1 MFIFKLFTLNNILFY
16 FTYAIMFIFLFFMA
30 YKYLYLEQSVY
41 LLSNKINKLEIELN
55 NPSINNNNSIPTSSN
70 SALESAEIIM
80 NEIFNDNF
88 CSTNSCPFNPTPSKV
103 SINTPS
109 SVSFSTSTPSPPSTT
124 PSTTPS
130 TSNNINNR
138 HEEIQEDTVQIV
150 NEIFD
155 LKKEQSSLNDD
166 KESIIS
172 SNIGGG
178 HATKK
183 ALMKLSMDKLK
194 AKCEERKLSTE
205 GTKNQLAD
213 KIIVHDNTVEIS
225 DIKDNNDV

>member
-1 MFIFKLFTLNNILFY
+1 MFIFKLFNLNNIVFY
-16 FTYAIMFIFLFFMA
+16 FTYAVMFIFLFFMA

-41 LLSNKINKLEIELN
+41 LLTNKVNKLEIEFN
-55 NPSINNNNSIPTSSN
+55 NPSIYSNSNGNSISAGN

-80 NEIFNDNF
+80 NEIFNDNY
-88 CSTNSCPFNPTPSKV
+88 CSTNSCVYIPPAATSSTSV
-103 SINTPS
+103 SIPS
-109 SVSFSTSTPSPPSTT
+109 SSQSQSQSQPQPQPPVVI
-124 PSTTPS
+124 PAK
-130 TSNNINNR
+130 N
-138 HEEIQEDTVQIV
+138 EEILPDTVQIV

-155 LKKEQSSLNDD
+155 LKKEVNDD

-183 ALMKLSMDKLK
+183 ALMKLSIDKLK

-213 KIIVHDNTVEIS
+213 KIIVYDNTVDIS
-225 DIKDNNDV
+225 DINENE

>member
-1 MFIFKLFTLNNILFY
+1 MS
-16 FTYAIMFIFLFFMA
+16 

-41 LLSNKINKLEIELN
+41 LLTNKINKLEIEYN
-55 NPSINNNNSIPTSSN
+55 NPSVYNNSNPKSSN

-80 NEIFNDNF
+80 NEIFNDGF
-88 CSTNSCPFNPTPSKV
+88 CSTNSCPFIPPPSPAISN
-103 SINTPS
+103 SIPS
-109 SVSFSTSTPSPPSTT
+109 TTSTPVKSS
-124 PSTTPS
+124 S
-130 TSNNINNR
+130 INNK

-155 LKKEQSSLNDD
+155 LKKEPTLNDD

-213 KIIVHDNTVEIS
+213 KIIVYDNTVEIS
-225 DIKDNNDV
+225 DVNDE

>member
-1 MFIFKLFTLNNILFY
+1 MFIFKFLSLNNIVFY
-16 FTYAIMFIFLFFMA
+16 STCVIMFIFIIFMA
-30 YKYLYLEQSVY
+30 YKYIYLEQSVY
-41 LLSNKINKLEIELN
+41 LLANKVNKLEIELN
-55 NPSINNNNSIPTSSN
+55 NPSIDNNYTKNNIQSN

-80 NEIFNDNF
+80 NEIFNDGF
-88 CSTNSCPFNPTPSKV
+88 CSTSGSCSFIPPT
-103 SINTPS
+103 SINTTPTNAP
-109 SVSFSTSTPSPPSTT
+109 VSNFT
-124 PSTTPS
+124 
-130 TSNNINNR
+130 TSNTANK
-138 HEEIQEDTVQIV
+138 EEIQENNVQIV

-155 LKKEQSSLNDD
+155 LKKEVNDD

-172 SNIGGG
+172 SNVGGG

-183 ALMKLSMDKLK
+183 ALMKLSIDKLK

-225 DIKDNNDV
+225 DINDD

>member
-1 MFIFKLFTLNNILFY
+1 
-16 FTYAIMFIFLFFMA
+16 MA

-41 LLSNKINKLEIELN
+41 LLTNKVNKLEIEFN
-55 NPSINNNNSIPTSSN
+55 NPSAVYNNSNNSN

-80 NEIFNDNF
+80 NEIFNDGF
-88 CSTNSCPFNPTPSKV
+88 CSTNSCPFMP
-103 SINTPS
+103 
-109 SVSFSTSTPSPPSTT
+109 STPSPPSST
-124 PSTTPS
+124 STTS
-130 TSNNINNR
+130 TVSNTPIAAQ
-138 HEEIQEDTVQIV
+138 EIHEDTVQIV

-155 LKKEQSSLNDD
+155 LKKEIINDD

-172 SNIGGG
+172 ANVGGG

-183 ALMKLSMDKLK
+183 ALMKLSIDKLK

-213 KIIVHDNTVEIS
+213 KIIVYDNTVEIS
-225 DIKDNNDV
+225 DVNDE

>member
-1 MFIFKLFTLNNILFY
+1 
-16 FTYAIMFIFLFFMA
+16 MFIFLFFMA

-41 LLSNKINKLEIELN
+41 LLTNKVNKLEIEFN
-55 NPSINNNNSIPTSSN
+55 NPSIYSNSNGNSINAGN

-80 NEIFNDNF
+80 NEIFNDNY
-88 CSTNSCPFNPTPSKV
+88 CSTNSCVYIPPAATTSV
-103 SINTPS
+103 SIPS
-109 SVSFSTSTPSPPSTT
+109 QPQPQHQPQPPVI
-124 PSTTPS
+124 PAK
-130 TSNNINNR
+130 N
-138 HEEIQEDTVQIV
+138 EEILPDTVQIV

-155 LKKEQSSLNDD
+155 LKKETNDD

-172 SNIGGG
+172 ANIGGG

-183 ALMKLSMDKLK
+183 ALMKLSIDKLK

-213 KIIVHDNTVEIS
+213 RIIVYDNTVDIS
-225 DIKDNNDV
+225 DINENE

>member
-1 MFIFKLFTLNNILFY
+1 
-16 FTYAIMFIFLFFMA
+16 MA

-41 LLSNKINKLEIELN
+41 ILTNKIDKLEMEFN
-55 NPSINNNNSIPTSSN
+55 NPNVYNNSPPNTSN
-70 SALESAEIIM
+70 SALDSAEIIM
-80 NEIFNDNF
+80 NEIFNDGF
-88 CSTNSCPFNPTPSKV
+88 CSTNSCQFTS
-103 SINTPS
+103 
-109 SVSFSTSTPSPPSTT
+109 STSTAPVSPAAVVIAPA
-124 PSTTPS
+124 PK
-130 TSNNINNR
+130 

-155 LKKEQSSLNDD
+155 LKKEVNDD

-183 ALMKLSMDKLK
+183 ALMKLSIDKLK
-194 AKCEERKLSTE
+194 TKCEERKLSTE

-213 KIIVHDNTVEIS
+213 KIIVHDNTVEIA
-225 DIKDNNDV
+225 DIND

>member
-1 MFIFKLFTLNNILFY
+1 
-16 FTYAIMFIFLFFMA
+16 MFIFLFFMA

-41 LLSNKINKLEIELN
+41 LLTNKVNKLEIEFN
-55 NPSINNNNSIPTSSN
+55 NPSIYSNSNGNSISAGN

-80 NEIFNDNF
+80 NEIFNDNY
-88 CSTNSCPFNPTPSKV
+88 CSTNSCVYIPPVATTSSTSV
-103 SINTPS
+103 SIPS
-109 SVSFSTSTPSPPSTT
+109 QSQSQPQPQLPII
-124 PSTTPS
+124 PAK
-130 TSNNINNR
+130 N
-138 HEEIQEDTVQIV
+138 EEILPDTVQIV

-155 LKKEQSSLNDD
+155 LKKEVNDD

-183 ALMKLSMDKLK
+183 ALMKLSIDKLK
-194 AKCEERKLSTE
+194 TKCEERKLSTE

-213 KIIVHDNTVEIS
+213 KIIVYDNTVDIS
-225 DIKDNNDV
+225 DINENE

>member
-1 MFIFKLFTLNNILFY
+1 MFIFKLFNLNNIVFY

-41 LLSNKINKLEIELN
+41 LLTNKVNKLEIEFN
-55 NPSINNNNSIPTSSN
+55 NPSIYSNSNGNSISAGN

-80 NEIFNDNF
+80 NEIFNDNY
-88 CSTNSCPFNPTPSKV
+88 CSTNSCVYIPPVATTSSTSV
-103 SINTPS
+103 SIPS
-109 SVSFSTSTPSPPSTT
+109 QSQSQSQPQLPIIPAK
-124 PSTTPS
+124 
-130 TSNNINNR
+130 N
-138 HEEIQEDTVQIV
+138 EEILHDTVQIV

-155 LKKEQSSLNDD
+155 LKKETNDD

-172 SNIGGG
+172 ANIGGG

-183 ALMKLSMDKLK
+183 ALMKLSIDKLK
-194 AKCEERKLSTE
+194 AKCEERKLSIE

-213 KIIVHDNTVEIS
+213 RIIVYDNTVDIS
-225 DIKDNNDV
+225 DINENE

>member
-1 MFIFKLFTLNNILFY
+1 MFIFKLFTINNILFY
-16 FTYAIMFIFLFFMA
+16 FTYAVLFIFLFFMA

-41 LLSNKINKLEIELN
+41 LLTNKVNKLEIEFN
-55 NPSINNNNSIPTSSN
+55 NPSAVYNNSNNSN

-80 NEIFNDNF
+80 NEIFNDGF
-88 CSTNSCPFNPTPSKV
+88 CSTNSCPFMP
-103 SINTPS
+103 
-109 SVSFSTSTPSPPSTT
+109 STPSPPSST
-124 PSTTPS
+124 STTS
-130 TSNNINNR
+130 TVSNTPIAAQ
-138 HEEIQEDTVQIV
+138 EIHEDTVQIV

-155 LKKEQSSLNDD
+155 LKKEIINDD

-172 SNIGGG
+172 ANVGGG

-183 ALMKLSMDKLK
+183 ALMKLSIDKLK

-225 DIKDNNDV
+225 DINDE

>member
-1 MFIFKLFTLNNILFY
+1 MFIFKLFNLNNIVFY

-41 LLSNKINKLEIELN
+41 LLTNKVNKLEIEFN
-55 NPSINNNNSIPTSSN
+55 NPSLYSNSNANSISAGN

-80 NEIFNDNF
+80 NEIFNDNY
-88 CSTNSCPFNPTPSKV
+88 CSTNSC
-103 SINTPS
+103 
-109 SVSFSTSTPSPPSTT
+109 
-124 PSTTPS
+124 
-130 TSNNINNR
+130 SNNSCVYIPPAATSSTVTIPSQTQCPIVPIKN
-138 HEEIQEDTVQIV
+138 EEILPDTVQIV

-155 LKKEQSSLNDD
+155 LKKEVNDD

-172 SNIGGG
+172 ANVGGG

-183 ALMKLSMDKLK
+183 ALMKLSIDKLK
-194 AKCEERKLSTE
+194 AKCEERKLLTD

-213 KIIVHDNTVEIS
+213 KIIVYDNTVDIS
-225 DIKDNNDV
+225 DINENE

>member
-1 MFIFKLFTLNNILFY
+1 
-16 FTYAIMFIFLFFMA
+16 MA
-30 YKYLYLEQSVY
+30 YKYIYLEQSVY
-41 LLSNKINKLEIELN
+41 LLANKVNKLEIELN
-55 NPSINNNNSIPTSSN
+55 NPSIDNNYAKFNNQSN

-80 NEIFNDNF
+80 NEIFNDSY
-88 CSTNSCPFNPTPSKV
+88 CSTSGTCSFIPPT
-103 SINTPS
+103 SINTTPTNVP
-109 SVSFSTSTPSPPSTT
+109 VSNSNTP
-124 PSTTPS
+124 
-130 TSNNINNR
+130 NK
-138 HEEIQEDTVQIV
+138 EEIQENNVQIV

-155 LKKEQSSLNDD
+155 LKKEVNDD

-183 ALMKLSMDKLK
+183 ALMKLSIDKLK

-225 DIKDNNDV
+225 DINDD

>member
-1 MFIFKLFTLNNILFY
+1 
-16 FTYAIMFIFLFFMA
+16 MA
-30 YKYLYLEQSVY
+30 YKYIYLEQSVY
-41 LLSNKINKLEIELN
+41 LLANKVNKLEIELN
-55 NPSINNNNSIPTSSN
+55 NPSIDNNYTKFNNKSN

-80 NEIFNDNF
+80 NEIFNDGY
-88 CSTNSCPFNPTPSKV
+88 CSTSGTCSFIPPPT
-103 SINTPS
+103 SINTTPTNVP
-109 SVSFSTSTPSPPSTT
+109 VSNSTSV
-124 PSTTPS
+124 
-130 TSNNINNR
+130 NK
-138 HEEIQEDTVQIV
+138 EEIQENNVQIV

-155 LKKEQSSLNDD
+155 LKKEVNDD

-172 SNIGGG
+172 SNVGGG

-183 ALMKLSMDKLK
+183 ALMKLSIDKLK

-225 DIKDNNDV
+225 DINDD

>member
-1 MFIFKLFTLNNILFY
+1 MFIFKLFTLNNIVFY
-16 FTYAIMFIFLFFMA
+16 LTFSILFIFLFFMA

-41 LLSNKINKLEIELN
+41 ILTNKIDKLELELN
-55 NPSINNNNSIPTSSN
+55 NPNSYNNNSN
-70 SALESAEIIM
+70 STPNRALDSAEIIM

-88 CSTNSCPFNPTPSKV
+88 CSKNSCQFTS
-103 SINTPS
+103 
-109 SVSFSTSTPSPPSTT
+109 STSPVSPVSPVS
-124 PSTTPS
+124 PNVVIAASPK
-130 TSNNINNR
+130 

-155 LKKEQSSLNDD
+155 LKKDINDD

-178 HATKK
+178 HAIKK
-183 ALMKLSMDKLK
+183 ALMKLSIDKLK

-225 DIKDNNDV
+225 DIND

>member
-1 MFIFKLFTLNNILFY
+1 
-16 FTYAIMFIFLFFMA
+16 MA

-41 LLSNKINKLEIELN
+41 ILTNKIDKLEMEFN
-55 NPSINNNNSIPTSSN
+55 NPNVYNSSPPKTSN
-70 SALESAEIIM
+70 SALDSAEIIM

-88 CSTNSCPFNPTPSKV
+88 CSTNSCQFT
-103 SINTPS
+103 S
-109 SVSFSTSTPSPPSTT
+109 STSSTSTAPVSPAVVVDVSPK
-124 PSTTPS
+124 
-130 TSNNINNR
+130 

-155 LKKEQSSLNDD
+155 LKKEVNDD

-183 ALMKLSMDKLK
+183 ALMKLSIDKLK
-194 AKCEERKLSTE
+194 TKCEERKLSTE

-213 KIIVHDNTVEIS
+213 KIIVHDNTVEIA
-225 DIKDNNDV
+225 DIND

>member
-1 MFIFKLFTLNNILFY
+1 MFIFKLLSLNNIVFY
-16 FTYAIMFIFLFFMA
+16 STCVIIFIFIIFMA
-30 YKYLYLEQSVY
+30 YKYIYLEQSVY
-41 LLSNKINKLEIELN
+41 LLANKVNKLEIELN
-55 NPSINNNNSIPTSSN
+55 NPSIDNNYTKFNNKSN

-80 NEIFNDNF
+80 NEIFNDGY
-88 CSTNSCPFNPTPSKV
+88 CSTSGTCSFIPPPT
-103 SINTPS
+103 SINTTPTNVP
-109 SVSFSTSTPSPPSTT
+109 VSNSTSV
-124 PSTTPS
+124 
-130 TSNNINNR
+130 NK
-138 HEEIQEDTVQIV
+138 EEIQENNVQIV

-155 LKKEQSSLNDD
+155 LKKEVNDD

-172 SNIGGG
+172 SNVGGG

-183 ALMKLSMDKLK
+183 ALMKLSIDKLK

-225 DIKDNNDV
+225 DINDD

>member
-16 FTYAIMFIFLFFMA
+16 FTYAIMFIFLFFMS

-41 LLSNKINKLEIELN
+41 LLTNKINKLEIEYN
-55 NPSINNNNSIPTSSN
+55 NPSVYNNSNPKSSN

-80 NEIFNDNF
+80 NEIFNDGF
-88 CSTNSCPFNPTPSKV
+88 CSTNSCPFIPPPSPAISN
-103 SINTPS
+103 SIPS
-109 SVSFSTSTPSPPSTT
+109 TTSTPVKSST
-124 PSTTPS
+124 
-130 TSNNINNR
+130 INNK

-155 LKKEQSSLNDD
+155 LKKEPTLNDD

-213 KIIVHDNTVEIS
+213 KIIVYDNTVEIS
-225 DIKDNNDV
+225 DVNDE

>member
-1 MFIFKLFTLNNILFY
+1 MFIFKLLSLNNIVFY
-16 FTYAIMFIFLFFMA
+16 STCVIIFIFIIFMA
-30 YKYLYLEQSVY
+30 YKYIYLEQSVY
-41 LLSNKINKLEIELN
+41 LLANKVNKLEIELN
-55 NPSINNNNSIPTSSN
+55 NPSIDNNYAKFNNQSN

-80 NEIFNDNF
+80 NEIFNDGF
-88 CSTNSCPFNPTPSKV
+88 CTTSGTCSFIPPT
-103 SINTPS
+103 SINTTPTNVP
-109 SVSFSTSTPSPPSTT
+109 VSISNSTT
-124 PSTTPS
+124 PNTSTTSP
-130 TSNNINNR
+130 NK
-138 HEEIQEDTVQIV
+138 EEIQENNVQIV

-155 LKKEQSSLNDD
+155 LKKEVNDD

-172 SNIGGG
+172 SNVGGG

-183 ALMKLSMDKLK
+183 ALMKLSIDKLK

-225 DIKDNNDV
+225 DINDD

>member
-1 MFIFKLFTLNNILFY
+1 MFIFKFLSLNNIVFY
-16 FTYAIMFIFLFFMA
+16 STCVIMFIFIIFMA
-30 YKYLYLEQSVY
+30 YKYIYLEQSVY
-41 LLSNKINKLEIELN
+41 LLANKVNKLEIELN
-55 NPSINNNNSIPTSSN
+55 NPSIDNNYEKFNNKSN

-80 NEIFNDNF
+80 NEIFNDGF
-88 CSTNSCPFNPTPSKV
+88 CSTSGTCSFIPPS
-103 SINTPS
+103 SINTTPTNVP
-109 SVSFSTSTPSPPSTT
+109 VSNSTT
-124 PSTTPS
+124 SNTPNTT
-130 TSNNINNR
+130 TK
-138 HEEIQEDTVQIV
+138 EDIQENNVQIV

-155 LKKEQSSLNDD
+155 LKKEVNDD

-172 SNIGGG
+172 SNVGGG

-183 ALMKLSMDKLK
+183 ALMKLSIDKLK

-225 DIKDNNDV
+225 DINDD

>member
-16 FTYAIMFIFLFFMA
+16 FTYAVLFIFLFFMA

-41 LLSNKINKLEIELN
+41 LLTNKLNKLEIELN
-55 NPSINNNNSIPTSSN
+55 NPSAIYNNSNNSN

-80 NEIFNDNF
+80 NEIFNDGF
-88 CSTNSCPFNPTPSKV
+88 CSTNSCPFIPS
-103 SINTPS
+103 
-109 SVSFSTSTPSPPSTT
+109 SPPSTPT
-124 PSTTPS
+124 AKTSTTPIA
-130 TSNNINNR
+130 TQ
-138 HEEIQEDTVQIV
+138 EIQEDTVQIV

-155 LKKEQSSLNDD
+155 LKKEIINDD

-172 SNIGGG
+172 ANVGGG

-183 ALMKLSMDKLK
+183 ALMKLSIDKLK

-225 DIKDNNDV
+225 DVNDE

>member
-16 FTYAIMFIFLFFMA
+16 FTYAVLFIFLFFMA

-41 LLSNKINKLEIELN
+41 LLTNKINKLEIEFN
-55 NPSINNNNSIPTSSN
+55 NPSAVYNNSNNSN

-80 NEIFNDNF
+80 NEIFNDDF
-88 CSTNSCPFNPTPSKV
+88 CQFMP
-103 SINTPS
+103 
-109 SVSFSTSTPSPPSTT
+109 STPSPPSSA
-124 PSTTPS
+124 STVS
-130 TSNNINNR
+130 TSPAKTSNTPIATQ
-138 HEEIQEDTVQIV
+138 EIQEDTIQIV

-155 LKKEQSSLNDD
+155 LKKEIINDD

-172 SNIGGG
+172 ANVGGG

-183 ALMKLSMDKLK
+183 ALMKLSIDKLK
-194 AKCEERKLSTE
+194 AKCEERKLSPE

-213 KIIVHDNTVEIS
+213 KIIVHDNNTTNVEIS
-225 DIKDNNDV
+225 DITE